1 MKCSDNTAEP
11 CSSSSVPAG
20 SGGRWPTSPG
30 PSGGTRCDVRVAVRT
45 AAALLL
51 RVLGVRG
58 MEGNKNNTGQKE
70 QWEDNGAR
78 TKKLR

>member
-1 MKCSDNTAEP
+1 MDRGQPLCTKRRF
-11 CSSSSVPAG
+11 SVPVGGGGRRG
-20 SGGRWPTSPG
+20 SGTG
-30 PSGGTRCDVRVAVRT
+30 VRVAVRT

>member
-1 MKCSDNTAEP
+1 MDRSQPLCTKRRF
-11 CSSSSVPAG
+11 SVPVKGGGRRG
-20 SGGRWPTSPG
+20 SGIG
-30 PSGGTRCDVRVAVRT
+30 VRVAVRT

-70 QWEDNGAR
+70 QWENNGAR

>member
-1 MKCSDNTAEP
+1 MKSRRRA
-11 CSSSSVPAG
+11 SASAG
-20 SGGRWPTSPG
+20 SDGRRSASPG
-30 PSGGTRCDVRVAVRT
+30 PCGGTRCDVRT

-70 QWEDNGAR
+70 QREDNGAR
-78 TKKLR
+78 KKLR